1 MKDLKFKVK
10 FGYSIMDRVS
20 IGVNELEK
28 ALYAQKFG
36 VPVLLGG
43 KQISGKEIKVIE
55 PDYHHYTGWFESYI
69 PNTPEDMLQ
78 IERDCPKEIEG
89 TIRQYR
95 ERVDYLLA
103 TGRKQLV
110 GKNVLLPELD
120 KPKDITLEL
129 PEDIKKITE
138 GIARNFKS

>member
-1 MKDLKFKVK
+1 
-10 FGYSIMDRVS
+10 MDRVS

-55 PDYHHYTGWFESYI
+55 PDYNYYTGWYESYQ

-78 IERDCPKEIEG
+78 IERDCPKYLDE
-89 TIRQYR
+89 TIRHYR
-95 ERVDYLLA
+95 ERVDLLLA

-110 GKNVLLPELD
+110 GKNVDLPELT
-120 KPKDITLEL
+120 KPAMREL
-129 PEDIKKITE
+129 PTELKQISSSITDK
-138 GIARNFKS
+138 FKVS